1 MNFVYAIAGLIAG
14 AIIADSREYWLLG
27 ALFGGAI
34 GVLLARIVELE
45 RRVRRLESST
55 RRDSVSTW
63 DQAPSPKTPEVQK
76 EQQSENTSP
85 WTEPDRPIQTTH
97 ETTQPFTRPSETP
110 GLEHATPGPSL
121 LQVFLNK
128 SSSWFTT
135 GNVPVKVGVIVS
147 FIGISFLLKYAI
159 DRELV
164 VVSLEVRLLAVA
176 AAGIALLAIGWHLR
190 KKDRVYA
197 LSLQGGGVGIL
208 FLTTFAAL
216 QLWQLIP
223 AGLAFVLLVALT
235 VLTGALAVMQNS
247 RSLAILG
254 VIGGFLAPILASTGQ
269 GNHVILFSYYL
280 VLNGAILGIAW
291 FRAWQGLNL
300 IGWLFTFLIG
310 STWGYQYYKPGLL
323 TSTQPFLIAHFLL
336 YQVVAILFALRQ
348 PPRRLGVVDGTL
360 VFGTPIIV
368 FALQAALVEGIE
380 DALAIS
386 AVSVAIFYALISAW
400 LWHSKGKPLRL
411 LTESFMALAVV
422 FATIAIP
429 LLFDARW
436 TAASWAAEG
445 AALVWVGTRQ
455 HRQLAKFSGVLL
467 VFLGGAA
474 FIESGWQHGSGLA
487 VLNGN
492 VLGGLLISIS
502 AFFTSRKLE
511 SFDERHLIPAQKLA
525 SAALFTWAVLWW
537 LGTGW
542 MEIAERMGFIDQAG
556 HHFRTPAF
564 LLFLSL
570 SSGLAAWL
578 GRARQWSKARKS
590 SLLLLP
596 LLILLGWASLWD
608 HEHFLTGP
616 GWLAWPLAWV
626 IQAFVLKVLDEHND
640 KGAAAWHFWS
650 LLLLTA
656 GLAIEAAW
664 WINRIA
670 SDDWAGALAATV
682 MGGVAMLVWRFK
694 RQASW
699 PMCDHPFT
707 YYVGSLL
714 LLAGQVMLL
723 VGLAINMPGDPA
735 PWPYIPVFNPFDLA
749 MLFAML
755 TTAQA
760 LREMGEVSEVDAV
773 GIPSWSQPFRLL
785 LSVAFFMLT
794 TMALVRGVHHF
805 TAVAWE
811 IDALFDSITV
821 QTSLS
826 IYWGLLGFTGMVWG
840 ARSTHRTIWLTG
852 AGFMALVV
860 LKLFLVDLGNTGT
873 VARIISFIGIGVLLL
888 VVGYFAPVPPKSHD
902 P

>member
-1 MNFVYAIAGLIAG
+1 MNFGYAIAGLIAG

-27 ALFGGAI
+27 ALVGAAI

-45 RRVRRLESST
+45 RRLQRLESST
-55 RRDSVSTW
+55 RRDSVSAWNQPPTP
-63 DQAPSPKTPEVQK
+63 QTPKPQK
-76 EQQSENTSP
+76 EQQPENTSP
-85 WTEPDRPIQTTH
+85 WAEPDRPIQTTH
-97 ETTQPFTRPSETP
+97 VSAQAFKQPAETSDP
-110 GLEHATPGPSL
+110 GYATPDPSL
-121 LQVFLNK
+121 LRIFLNK
-128 SSSWFTT
+128 SSNWFTT

-164 VVSLEVRLLAVA
+164 IVSLEVRLLAVA

-216 QLWQLIP
+216 QLWQLLP
-223 AGLAFVLLVALT
+223 AGLAFVLLVTLT

-269 GNHVILFSYYL
+269 GNHVVLFGYYL

-310 STWGYQYYKPGLL
+310 STWGYQYYKPELL

-336 YQVVAILFALRQ
+336 YQAVAILFALRQ
-348 PPRRLGVVDGTL
+348 PPKRLGIVDGAL

-380 DALAIS
+380 DGLAIS
-386 AVSVAIFYALISAW
+386 AVIVAAFYALTSAW
-400 LWHSKGKPLRL
+400 LWRSKGKPLRL

-436 TAASWAAEG
+436 TAATWAAEG

-455 HRQLAKFSGVLL
+455 HRQLARFSGVLL

-474 FIESGWQHGSGLA
+474 FIESGWQHDSGLA

-492 VLGGLLISIS
+492 VLGGLLISLS

-511 SFDERHLIPAQKLA
+511 SLDQQHLIAAQKLA

-542 MEIAERMGFIDQAG
+542 MEITERMGFIDQAG
-556 HHFRTPAF
+556 HHYRVHAF

-570 SSGLAAWL
+570 SSALAVWL
-578 GRARQWSKARKS
+578 GKTRQWSKARKS

-596 LLILLGWASLWD
+596 LFIPLGLSFMLD
-608 HEHFLTGP
+608 HEHFLAGP
-616 GWLAWPLAWV
+616 GWLAWPIAWV

-682 MGGVAMLVWRFK
+682 VGAMALLVWRLK
-694 RQASW
+694 QRASW
-699 PMCDHPFT
+699 PMLDHPLT

-714 LLAGQVMLL
+714 LLTGQVLFL
-723 VGLAINMPGDPA
+723 VGLAINMSGDPA

-755 TTAQA
+755 TTVKA
-760 LREMGEVSEVDAV
+760 LREVGEVSAVDAV
-773 GIPSWSQPFRLL
+773 GISSWSKPFRLF
-785 LSVAFFMLT
+785 LSAAFFVLT

-805 TAVAWE
+805 TSVAWE
-811 IDALFDSITV
+811 PDALFDSIIV

-840 ARSTHRTIWLTG
+840 ARSTRRAIWLTG

-860 LKLFLVDLGNTGT
+860 LKLFVVDLGNTGT
-873 VARIISFIGIGVLLL
+873 VARIISFIGIGLLLL
-888 VVGYFAPVPPKSHD
+888 VVGYFAPAPPKPHD
-902 P
+902 Q

>member
-1 MNFVYAIAGLIAG
+1 MNFAYAIAGLIAG
-14 AIIADSREYWLLG
+14 TIIADSREYWLLG
-27 ALFGGAI
+27 ALFGAAI
-34 GVLLARIVELE
+34 GVLLARIVGLE
-45 RRVRRLESST
+45 RRLRRLESST
-55 RRDSVSTW
+55 RRDSVSAW
-63 DQAPSPKTPEVQK
+63 DQAPTPKVPEVQE
-76 EQQSENTSP
+76 EQSPENTSP
-85 WTEPDRPIQTTH
+85 WAEPDRPIQSTH
-97 ETTQPFTRPSETP
+97 ETARAVTQPSESS
-110 GLEHATPGPSL
+110 GLEYTTPGPSL
-121 LQVFLNK
+121 LQIFLNK

-176 AAGIALLAIGWHLR
+176 AAGIALLVIGWHLR
-190 KKDRVYA
+190 NKDRVYA

-216 QLWQLIP
+216 QLWQLLP

-254 VIGGFLAPILASTGQ
+254 VIGGFLAPILASAGQ

-310 STWGYQYYKPGLL
+310 STWGYQYYKPELL
-323 TSTQPFLIAHFLL
+323 VSTQPFLIAHFLL
-336 YQVVAILFALRQ
+336 YQAVAILFALRQ
-348 PPRRLGVVDGTL
+348 PPRRLGIVDGTL

-368 FALQAALVEGIE
+368 FALQASLVEGIE

-386 AVSVAIFYALISAW
+386 AVVVAVFYALTSAW

-455 HRQLAKFSGVLL
+455 NLQLAKLAGTIL

-474 FIESGWQHGSGLA
+474 FIESGWHRGTGLPI
-487 VLNGN
+487 LNGN
-492 VLGGLLISIS
+492 VLGGLLISLS

-511 SFDERHLIPAQKLA
+511 SLDDQRLLPAQKLA

-556 HHFRTPAF
+556 HHYRTPAF

-570 SSGLAAWL
+570 STGLAAWL
-578 GRARQWSKARKS
+578 GRARQWSKARSS

-596 LLILLGWASLWD
+596 FFIPLGWAYMWG
-608 HEHFLTGP
+608 HEHFLVGS

-626 IQAFVLKVLDEHND
+626 IQAFVLKVLDEHDD

-650 LLLLTA
+650 LMLLTA

-670 SDDWAGALAATV
+670 SDEWAGALAATV
-682 MGGVAMLVWRFK
+682 MGAMAMLVWRIK
-694 RQASW
+694 RRASW
-699 PMCDHPFT
+699 PIHDHPFT
-707 YYVGSLL
+707 YYMGSLI
-714 LLAGQVMLL
+714 LLAGQVLLL
-723 VGLAINMPGDPA
+723 VGLAINMPGDSA

-755 TTAQA
+755 TTVQA
-760 LREMGEVSEVDAV
+760 LREMGEASAVAAV

-785 LSVAFFMLT
+785 LSAAFFVLT
-794 TMALVRGVHHF
+794 TMALVRSVHHF

-811 IDALFDSITV
+811 IDTLFDSITV

-840 ARSTHRTIWLTG
+840 ARSIHRAIWLTG

-860 LKLFLVDLGNTGT
+860 VKLFVVDLGNTGT
-873 VARIISFIGIGVLLL
+873 VARIISFIGIGILLL
-888 VVGYFAPVPPKSHD
+888 VVGYFAPAPPKMRD
-902 P
+902 L